1 MILILGETETKNNR
15 SRPRPCDKE
24 YDLYE
29 MVEAISEEPIKGLNT
44 DCHQSG
50 CSR

>member
-1 MILILGETETKNNR
+1 MILILGETENKNNR

-29 MVEAISEEPIKGLNT
+29 MVETISEEPIQVSNSN
-44 DCHQSG
+44 CHESG

>member
-1 MILILGETETKNNR
+1 MILILGETETNNR
-15 SRPRPCDKE
+15 IRPRPCDKE

-29 MVEAISEEPIKGLNT
+29 MVENISEEPNT
-44 DCHQSG
+44 DCHQSR